1 MEEKE
6 RLDLLQYFHLK
17 EFYNNGEILEDEYE
31 ELQEIIK
38 RNKRA
43 QEIEQA
49 EMKFYSH
56 KISGEEYNSIIQ
68 KHLKALEESKQ
79 KVKTPQER
87 RDDHVRATNSIN

>member
-17 EFYNNGEILEDEYE
+17 EFYHNGEILEDEYE

-38 RNKRA
+38 RSKRA

-49 EMKFYSH
+49 EIKFYSH
-56 KISGEEYNSIIQ
+56 KISGEEYKNTAR
-68 KHLKALEESKQ
+68 KGRESCSCHQ
-79 KVKTPQER
+79 F
-87 RDDHVRATNSIN
+87 H

>member
-1 MEEKE
+1 MEEQE
-6 RLDLLQYFHLK
+6 RNDLLEYFHLK
-17 EFYNNGEILEDEYE
+17 DFYNNGEILEDEYE

-56 KISGEEYNSIIQ
+56 KISGEEYNNIIE

-79 KVKTPQER
+79 KIKTPQER
-87 RDDHVRATNSIN
+87 GENHVRATNSID